1 MHMFYQSPRSECV
14 SQLLPG
20 VNLADEI
27 EKANE
32 AENAPEVPADL
43 GNLPRNDDDSPEA
56 RMVSRFQ
63 KLHLQPDAH
72 RFYGKSRC
80 VNSHTRQCHTILQ

>member
-1 MHMFYQSPRSECV
+1 MCMFQSPRSDGGL
-14 SQLLPG
+14 QLLPG
-20 VNLADEI
+20 VNLAEEI

-80 VNSHTRQCHTILQ
+80 VISHPRQSHTILP